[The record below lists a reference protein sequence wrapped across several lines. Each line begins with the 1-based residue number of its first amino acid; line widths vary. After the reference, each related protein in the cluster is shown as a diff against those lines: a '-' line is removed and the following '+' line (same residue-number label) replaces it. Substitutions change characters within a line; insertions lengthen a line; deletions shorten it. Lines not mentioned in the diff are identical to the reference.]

1 MYLIF
6 VFVSSN
12 AGSFYLLPINS
23 ISNDGYFGSQ
33 TDGFFSLIAKES
45 LLLHAWVAAE
55 NCWCPGQWWIPWSC
69 ALSAR
74 EVPKCE
80 EHRPSTRSEP
90 SDSQWKQVIWA
101 LVVDRNPKF
110 CLLVH
115 IIAWSSTWTKV
126 LPLRMLRALYTLD
139 FPTKW
144 QAEIQFLMRMLK
156 SQVKWDW
163 AKSKSQIWPLFSE
176 AALLAQ
182 Q

>member
-6 VFVSSN
+6 VFVSPN

-33 TDGFFSLIAKES
+33 TDGFFSIAKES

-126 LPLRMLRALYTLD
+126 LPLKFCLLHIRFSHQVTSWNSISHED
-139 FPTKW
+139 
-144 QAEIQFLMRMLK
+144 AEVTGEMGL
-156 SQVKWDW
+156 
-163 AKSKSQIWPLFSE
+163 SE
-176 AALLAQ
+176 E
-182 Q
+182 